1 MRSIQIAWTT
11 DDVQLARPDLTEN
24 QAWEILKAIQNENNH
39 RIEVN
44 WDTVGGMATWLYPEE
59 IAA

>member
-1 MRSIQIAWTT
+1 MRKIEIHWST
-11 DDVQLARPDLTEN
+11 DDVRLARPDLTED
-24 QAWEILKAIQNENNH
+24 QAWEVLLAIKNEDNH